1 MPTTT
6 DLCKILA
13 GALGIEFEVVLEHA
27 RHLHEA
33 DGKFPI
39 GEAGTDAVRAEP
51 EHAAALLISLMSG
64 LPPAKA
70 SDALSL
76 YGGLPLNC
84 AHRAVEQVDGQ
95 LVGAKL
101 QGDDP
106 FMENLVAWGDTFGE
120 FLSCLI
126 AWFNSTPEIDF
137 EVISFVLGGR
147 PGTTSAIIYFAA
159 LIEGENVVAD
169 VKFSFGTDTIPH
181 DGPRAR
187 METQAIIP
195 GAILSILREFYTSAT
210 DGPRKV
216 VLSRADLAGLSQEG
230 SSWITHRTG

>member
-1 MPTTT
+1 MNTTT

-13 GALGIEFEVVLEHA
+13 AALGIEPAVVTDHA

-39 GEAGTDAVRAEP
+39 SEVGTDAARAGP

-106 FMENLVAWGDTFGE
+106 FMENLVAFGETFGE

-126 AWFNSTPEIDF
+126 AWFNSTPGIDF
-137 EVISFVLGGR
+137 EVISFVLGRGG
-147 PGTTSAIIYFAA
+147 GTASAIIYFAA
-159 LIEGENVVAD
+159 FIEGQNVVGD
-169 VKFSFGTDTIPH
+169 VTFSFGTDTIPH

-187 METQAIIP
+187 MDTQAIIP
-195 GAILSILREFYTSAT
+195 GAILSILREFFTGSA
-210 DGPRKV
+210 DGPREI
-216 VLSRADLAGLSQEG
+216 VLSRAQVAGLLSEAR
-230 SSWITHRTG
+230 S